1 MSEDRGARRRA
12 LIWGIPALAC
22 LTAIAAL
29 VSIPRVEDDRGAAV
43 LQSLADAGL
52 TELTIDMAG
61 RDAHIS
67 SSQTYPEG
75 SNDVIRDLAVQWGVR
90 KADIALLKPAAAT
103 ATTTTGDSTSSSTS
117 ALTSGPTTSRARPA
131 VPVIFAE
138 IGRGEVTLRGS
149 YANNRQHEELLASAN
164 TSYGRGNVV
173 DQLRLAGLNEIAPS
187 DGGVTAL
194 ATALVATET
203 DLVEGLV
210 SFTESRLVL
219 AVERQGIPV
228 KSSLSLASGQ
238 SPSSTS
244 PSSSTAPPSTVP
256 ASTVPASTTPPA
268 AARDTV
274 ADLNRL
280 VQLKP
285 ILFQPATAEILSES
299 LATLESAAVLLAPL
313 AGVA

>member
-1 MSEDRGARRRA
+1 MSEDRRARRRA
-12 LIWGIPALAC
+12 LIWGIPAFAC

-52 TELTIDMAG
+52 TELTVDMAG

-103 ATTTTGDSTSSSTS
+103 ATTTGDATSSSTS

-164 TSYGRGNVV
+164 TSYRRGNVV

-210 SFTESRLVL
+210 SFTESRLIL
-219 AVERQGIPV
+219 EGIAADSAGRDRLNQQLSEERARAVRTALVRLGVPEARLIAVGFGESRPLGDNETEAGRQANRRVHFSV
-228 KSSLSLASGQ
+228 KS
-238 SPSSTS
+238 
-244 PSSSTAPPSTVP
+244 
-256 ASTVPASTTPPA
+256 
-268 AARDTV
+268 
-274 ADLNRL
+274 
-280 VQLKP
+280 
-285 ILFQPATAEILSES
+285 
-299 LATLESAAVLLAPL
+299 
-313 AGVA
+313 